1 MLVYATERPK
11 GLGEILSRAAACGAK
26 GTLFPSVKL
35 AAPECAWLAWI
46 RSLPFQRRHC
56 EWPQGGT
63 IRCSAALCCH
73 RLEKCAG
80 KCGPLSSS

>member
-35 AAPECAWLAWI
+35 AAPECA
-46 RSLPFQRRHC
+46 
-56 EWPQGGT
+56 
-63 IRCSAALCCH
+63 
-73 RLEKCAG
+73 
-80 KCGPLSSS
+80 